1 MIVSY
6 READLTV
13 RTVMKAEDPDE
24 ILDLFEGIVFSM
36 FKDFDP
42 DDIYDRIARAAK
54 HAVKDHG

>member
-6 READLTV
+6 REPDLTI

-36 FKDFDP
+36 FKDFEP
-42 DDIYDRIARAAK
+42 DEIFERIERAAK
-54 HAVKDHG
+54 NSAANG